1 MKNLKIISLPVLFV
15 AFSGICIALLLSFY
29 ENEVLFEDK
38 YHFIILAVILLT
50 SLALAI
56 VFALVSVDRKKG
68 NVHYDNIRD
77 TLEREISDM
86 QKKLSMT
93 EEQWRR
99 SNHLILSSQ
108 EKNHTNENNRIDT
121 LDYLKNF
128 GLKTED
134 YIVDENMV
142 FFLTPFGAEYYEVYE
157 VCKDICKGANMNLF
171 RGDEKYLS
179 NDIFSQIIRYIV
191 KANIIIANVDS
202 KNPNV
207 FYELGIAH
215 TLGKRIILISNREY
229 KIPFDIQQYRI
240 LFYENFETLKEMLP
254 QYIECAIKDDK
265 NSTEIIQSEI
275 RAVKSNKLSEEY
287 EKELKKNP
295 NNLSVLKKSLNLF
308 MQEKNYKEAQK
319 IALRILK
326 LDATN
331 DYALKQ
337 LGKIQVLLVETNNN
351 DFQ

>member
-1 MKNLKIISLPVLFV
+1 MKKFKTISLPI
-15 AFSGICIALLLSFY
+15 FSVIFAGICVALLMTFFK
-29 ENEVLFEDK
+29 NELFFEHNH
-38 YHFIILAVILLT
+38 YFMILALVFIVLSTIL
-50 SLALAI
+50 I
-56 VFALVSVDRKKG
+56 VFMLFFIDRNKE
-68 NVHYDNIRD
+68 NVRYDNIRAN
-77 TLEREISDM
+77 LEREISDM
-86 QKKLSMT
+86 QKKLSMS

-108 EKNHTNENNRIDT
+108 EKNHTNIDNRIDT

-134 YIVDENMV
+134 YIVDESMV
-142 FFLTPFGAEYYEVYE
+142 FFLTPFGMEYYELYE
-157 VCKDICKGANMNLF
+157 VCKDICKNNNMNLF

-215 TLGKRIILISNREY
+215 TLGKRIILISNRKD

-240 LFYENFETLKEMLP
+240 LFYENFDTLKEMLP
-254 QYIECAIKDDK
+254 QYIECAMKDDK

-275 RAVKSNKLSEEY
+275 RAIKSNELSEKY
-287 EKELKKNP
+287 EIELKKNP
-295 NNLSVLKKSLNLF
+295 NNLNVLNKALNLYIH
-308 MQEKNYKEAQK
+308 EKNYKEAQK
-319 IALRILK
+319 TALRILK
-326 LDATN
+326 IDPAN
-331 DYALKQ
+331 EDALKQ
-337 LGKIQVLLVETNNN
+337 LGKIQVLLSETKDNNSL
-351 DFQ
+351 